1 MKSQLD
7 QELVTAIGQDDH
19 RALRI
24 QLEEWVH
31 LGNSA
36 IAEQR
41 YRDAIVHFDAV
52 MDADPNSLTHSRY
65 DAEDGKR
72 VAEMRLS
79 RLLRMQWDRLADA
92 YREEDMSAAREALE
106 TILRADPLN
115 KDAQDKL
122 KQLMD

>member
-1 MKSQLD
+1 M
-7 QELVTAIGQDDH
+7 
-19 RALRI
+19 
-24 QLEEWVH
+24 
-31 LGNSA
+31 
-36 IAEQR
+36 
-41 YRDAIVHFDAV
+41 HFDEV